1 MRVLTQVL
9 LLLVGVTFS
18 QFVDAQDRFKDVVVK
33 AEEVAPGLHMLTGAG
48 GNLAL
53 ISGDGAPVLIDDQ
66 FAEMAGKIRAAVA
79 KITDA
84 KVGYILNTHWHG
96 DHTGGNESFSGSD
109 AVIVAHENVR
119 KRLST
124 DQFNAL
130 RNSTTKA
137 APEAAWPVVTFTRDL
152 TLHMNGKTLQI
163 EHIANAHTDGDSIV
177 WFVED
182 NALHTG
188 DLFFN
193 GMFPYID
200 IGSGGS
206 IRGTVAA
213 ADKMLARVNAETKII
228 PGHGPLT
235 GRDDLRAYRDFLTT
249 VADAIEGMIADGK
262 TEAEVVAAKPTADF
276 DAHFNRIGFFKPDQ
290 WVALIYKDLSR

>member
-1 MRVLTQVL
+1 M
-9 LLLVGVTFS
+9 
-18 QFVDAQDRFKDVVVK
+18 
-33 AEEVAPGLHMLTGAG
+33 
-48 GNLAL
+48 
-53 ISGDGAPVLIDDQ
+53 
-66 FAEMAGKIRAAVA
+66 
-79 KITDA
+79 
-84 KVGYILNTHWHG
+84 
-96 DHTGGNESFSGSD
+96 
-109 AVIVAHENVR
+109 R

-130 RNSTTKA
+130 RNATTKA

-163 EHIANAHTDGDSIV
+163 EHIANAHTDGDSVV

-249 VADAIEGMIADGK
+249 VADAIDGLIADGK
-262 TEAEVVAAKPTADF
+262 TEAEVIAAKPTADF
-276 DAHFNRIGFFKPDQ
+276 DET
-290 WVALIYKDLSR
+290 L